1 MALVTIHVTSMR
13 AIRFRKTLP
22 FFAKHSYLTH
32 SSMISMLSVCYTTS
46 NSRKYCHVGIAN
58 QKLIIYL
65 PLVALTAALVTF
77 PALLLGNEHLKKKDD
92 EWKDLLRLLNRFD
105 DTDSDLNRY

>member
-13 AIRFRKTLP
+13 EIRFRKTLP

-58 QKLIIYL
+58 QKLVIYL

-77 PALLLGNEHLKKKDD
+77 PALLLGNEHLKKKMMSGRTYSDFST
-92 EWKDLLRLLNRFD
+92 DLM
-105 DTDSDLNRY
+105 TPTAT